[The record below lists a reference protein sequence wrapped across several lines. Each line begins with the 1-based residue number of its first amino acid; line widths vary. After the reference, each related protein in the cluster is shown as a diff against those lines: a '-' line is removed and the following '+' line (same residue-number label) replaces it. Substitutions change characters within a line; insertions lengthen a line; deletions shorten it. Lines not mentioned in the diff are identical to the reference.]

1 MVTIDEIIFHYRRR
15 FSAPAECRFF
25 GHCGGC
31 SLQDIPYLKQLE
43 LKREFLQS
51 LFKEHLTGELS
62 DFELVKSSPFHYRN
76 RMDFVC
82 AFGKVGLRE
91 AGNYR
96 KVVDITSCPLMQQA
110 ADEVFKRLRELI
122 IDNIEDYDY
131 LRHHGYLRYIVLRQ
145 TGFTDQLMVNFI
157 VARKENL
164 LKDVVEKIRDRADS
178 INLILNERKAEVS
191 SGEVFETVNRE
202 SIEEVFDHIKLRI
215 NHNSFLQ
222 PNSEVTLKLYQRIKK
237 EVYGDLLDLYCGAG
251 GVSLFVADRVRSV
264 MGVELSEDSLTMAE
278 QNKMINNIG
287 NVDFFLADVK
297 KFLANPPKREFDMV
311 IVDPPRAGLIPKII
325 KRLLELEC
333 PKIIYVSC
341 NPLSLKRDL
350 EGLKGYRLKGF
361 QAFDM
366 FPQTKYVETLAILEK
381 A

>member
-1 MVTIDEIIFHYRRR
+1 MVSIDEIISHYRRR
-15 FSAPAECRFF
+15 FSASAECRFF
-25 GHCGGC
+25 SRCGGC
-31 SLQDIPYLKQLE
+31 SLQDIPYLRQIE
-43 LKREFLQS
+43 AKREFLTS
-51 LFKEHLTGELS
+51 LFKEHLTGDLS
-62 DFELVKSSPFHYRN
+62 DFEVVKSMPFHYRN

-82 AFGKVGLRE
+82 ALGKVGLRE

-96 KVVDITSCPLMQQA
+96 RVVDISSCPLMQHTSN
-110 ADEVFKRLRELI
+110 EVFKRLRELI

-131 LRHHGYLRYIVLRQ
+131 LRHQGYLRYIVLRQ
-145 TGFTDQLMVNFI
+145 TGFTDQLMVTFV

-164 LKDVVEKIRDRADS
+164 LNEVVEKIRDRADS
-178 INLILNERKAEVS
+178 INLCLNERRAEFS
-191 SGEVFETVNRE
+191 SGEVFETVNRK
-202 SIEEVFDHIKLRI
+202 SIEEAFEDIKLRI

-222 PNSEVTLKLYQRIKK
+222 PNSEVTLKLYQRIKD

-251 GVSLFVADRVRSV
+251 GISLFVADRVRSA

-278 QNKMINNIG
+278 QNKMINNIE

-297 KFLANPPKREFDMV
+297 KFLANPPKREFDIV
-311 IVDPPRAGLIPKII
+311 IVDPPRAGLTPKII
-325 KRLLELEC
+325 NRLIELGC
-333 PKIIYVSC
+333 PKIIYISC

-350 EGLKGYRLKGF
+350 EDLKGYRLKSF

-366 FPQTKYVETLAILEK
+366 FPQTKYIETLAILEK

>member
-1 MVTIDEIIFHYRRR
+1 MVTIDEIISHYRKR
-15 FSAPAECRFF
+15 FSAPAACRFF

-31 SLQDIPYLKQLE
+31 SLQDIPYPRQLE
-43 LKREFLQS
+43 AKREFLQS
-51 LFKEHLTGELS
+51 LFKEHLTGDMA

-91 AGNYR
+91 AGDYR
-96 KVVDITSCPLMQQA
+96 KVVDISSCPLMQQTS
-110 ADEVFKRLRELI
+110 DEVFKRLRELI

-131 LRHHGYLRYIVLRQ
+131 ISHHGYLRYIVLRQ
-145 TGFTDQLMVNFI
+145 TGFTDQLMVNFV

-164 LKDVVEKIRDRADS
+164 LNEVVEKIKDRADS
-178 INLILNERKAEVS
+178 VNLCLNERRAEVS
-191 SGEVFETVNRE
+191 FGEVFETVNSE
-202 SIEEVFDHIKLRI
+202 FIEEVFDNIKLRA

-222 PNSEVTLKLYQRIKK
+222 PNSEVSLKLYQRIKE
-237 EVYGDLLDLYCGAG
+237 EVYGDVLDLYCGAG
-251 GVSLFVADRVRSV
+251 GISLFVAERVRSV
-264 MGVELSEDSLTMAE
+264 MGVELSEDSITMAE

-297 KFLANPPKREFDMV
+297 KFLGNPPKREFDII
-311 IVDPPRAGLIPKII
+311 IVDPPRAGLTPNII
-325 KRLLELEC
+325 KRLIALGC

-350 EGLKGYRLKGF
+350 EGLQGYRLKGF

-366 FPQTKYVETLAILEK
+366 FPQTKYIETLAILEK